1 MAATGAPAPPY
12 PGFYPSYDTC
22 DEVSAYCPVKAT
34 TLGYFPNEGVNI
46 FLAIGYGL
54 AALLTLATGLWK
66 RTWGFSIAVFAG
78 CALECIGYVG
88 RVLLAENPWN
98 GDAFKI
104 QIVAIVLGPTLLCI
118 GLYLT
123 LRHAVTTLNLS
134 LSRVSPKVYP
144 AFFVPAD
151 ISCLIIQAIGGGV
164 AASAGKENY
173 GLLKHGNRIIMAGI
187 VLQVIVL
194 LAFGLASGDYLI
206 RAKKYFNSGNVSAEH
221 EAGARLWKDK
231 KFRAFEYAMGGAY
244 AALLIRCIYRIAEMA
259 GGWGNHIMQDEPSFV
274 VLESFMVLIASVL
287 LAVFA
292 PGIFFPQMS
301 HKADVNAAAAASSGD
316 VEKQQTSDS
325 DGAAGAAR
333 AEQAPTGHHQTV
345 VNFSQPPCL
354 ALQVGSSTA
363 GSAAHNSVA
372 RCRPLGSSDS
382 P

>member
-1 MAATGAPAPPY
+1 MSATDSPAGPPY
-12 PGFYPSYDTC
+12 PVFYPSYETC
-22 DEVSAYCPVKAT
+22 DKVSAYCPVKAT

-46 FLAIGYGL
+46 FLAIGYGV
-54 AALLTLATGLWK
+54 AALVTLVTGVWK

-78 CALECIGYVG
+78 CALECVGYVG
-88 RVLLAENPWN
+88 RAMLAENPWN
-98 GDAFKI
+98 GNAFKI

-123 LRHAVTTLNLS
+123 LRHTVTALNPS

-164 AASAGKENY
+164 AASAGKQNY
-173 GLLKHGNRIIMAGI
+173 SLLKHGNRIIMAGI

-194 LAFGLASGDYLI
+194 LTFAIASGDYLI

-221 EAGARLWKDK
+221 EAGARLWREK
-231 KFRAFEYAMGGAY
+231 KFRAFEFAMGGAY
-244 AALLIRCIYRIAEMA
+244 SALLIRCIYRIAEMA

-274 VLESFMVLIASVL
+274 VLESFMVLIASAL
-287 LAVFA
+287 LAGFA

-301 HKADVNAAAAASSGD
+301 HKAEVKAASTAPSED

-325 DGAAGAAR
+325 DGRQEPTGSSR
-333 AEQAPTGHHQTV
+333 AEQAPTGWKAKFAKNMEHQGMEHRT
-345 VNFSQPPCL
+345 
-354 ALQVGSSTA
+354 TE
-363 GSAAHNSVA
+363 
-372 RCRPLGSSDS
+372 
-382 P
+382 

>member
-12 PGFYPSYDTC
+12 PGFYPTYETC
-22 DEVSAYCPVKAT
+22 NEVSAYCPVKAT

-46 FLAIGYGL
+46 FLTIGYGL
-54 AALLTLATGLWK
+54 AALITLVTGVWK

-78 CALECIGYVG
+78 CALECVGYVG

-123 LRHAVTTLNLS
+123 LKHTVLALNPS
-134 LSRVSPKVYP
+134 LSRVSPKLYP

-151 ISCLIIQAIGGGV
+151 ISCLVIQAIGGGV
-164 AASAGKENY
+164 AASAGRENY
-173 GLLKHGNRIIMAGI
+173 GLLKHGNKIIMAGI
-187 VLQVIVL
+187 VLQVVVL
-194 LAFGLASGDYLI
+194 LVFGLTSADYLI

-221 EAGARLWKDK
+221 EAGAKLWKEK

-244 AALLIRCIYRIAEMA
+244 AVLLIRCIYRIAEMA
-259 GGWGNHIMQDEPSFV
+259 GGWANHIMQDEPSFV

-301 HKADVNAAAAASSGD
+301 HKADTKTPAATSGSSED

-325 DGAAGAAR
+325 DGVAGVAR
-333 AEQAPTGHHQTV
+333 AEQAPTGWKAR
-345 VNFSQPPCL
+345 FAKSM
-354 ALQVGSSTA
+354 
-363 GSAAHNSVA
+363 AHTGMEH
-372 RCRPLGSSDS
+372 RTTELTGL
-382 P
+382 